1 MIETVFAK
9 LADED
14 EAPEDSSGDASLKMV
29 QTVETERVKTV
40 IKGLGEALLG
50 KLANK
55 RIQILMERYP
65 TCYDAEY
72 KS

>member
-29 QTVETERVKTV
+29 QTVGTERVKTV

-50 KLANK
+50 KLAKK

>member
-1 MIETVFAK
+1 LIQTVFAK

-14 EAPEDSSGDASLKMV
+14 EAPEDSSGDASSGML

-40 IKGLGEALLG
+40 IKSLGEALLG
-50 KLANK
+50 KIANK
-55 RIQILMERYP
+55 RIHILMERYP